1 MEYFKK
7 KHILSIFFFRFLL
20 EHSANVSAVNN
31 DGELAIDISES
42 DEMEE
47 LLQREIDKQGINCD
61 ESRNTEE
68 RLMLEDV
75 RSWMTS
81 KNFGDVPH
89 FKTGATA
96 LHVAAAKGY
105 IKVIGLLITAG
116 APVNAQVNK
125 QLIM

>member
-1 MEYFKK
+1 
-7 KHILSIFFFRFLL
+7 
-20 EHSANVSAVNN
+20 
-31 DGELAIDISES
+31 
-42 DEMEE
+42 
-47 LLQREIDKQGINCD
+47 
-61 ESRNTEE
+61 
-68 RLMLEDV
+68 MLEDV

-116 APVNAQVNK
+116 APVNAQDFDGWTPLHAAAHWPNVKPVNYSVN
-125 QLIM
+125 IMPIWISKISWARLVLMWPTLTY